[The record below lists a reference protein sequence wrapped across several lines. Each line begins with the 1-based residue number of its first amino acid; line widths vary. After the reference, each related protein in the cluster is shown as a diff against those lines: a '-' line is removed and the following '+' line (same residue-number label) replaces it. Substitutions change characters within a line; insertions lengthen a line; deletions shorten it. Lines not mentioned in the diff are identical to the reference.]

1 MKKSLMHLL
10 KFSLTTLLF
19 FLININSSSALVIE
33 KRIDDS
39 QQEQQ
44 AQKIF
49 KKIRCLV
56 CQGQAISGSDTE
68 FAISIKQVIRK
79 KIIAGYSE
87 DQIIRDLTDNFGE
100 QILVSSDFNKT
111 SEKSLITLMI
121 IFAIILL
128 YIFAKNFKWQN

>member
-10 KFSLTTLLF
+10 KFSFTALLF
-19 FLININSSSALVIE
+19 FSLNINSSLALVTE
-33 KRIDDS
+33 KRIDNN

-68 FAISIKQVIRK
+68 FAIAIKQVIRK
-79 KIIAGYSE
+79 KIIAGASE
-87 DQIIRDLTDNFGE
+87 DQIIKDLANNFGD
-100 QILVSSDFNKT
+100 QILVSSDYDRV
-111 SEKSLITLMI
+111 SEMI
-121 IFAIILL
+121 IIALIALFTFFL
-128 YIFAKNFKWQN
+128 IFLFSKKTLFSK

>member
-10 KFSLTTLLF
+10 KFSLAALFF

-33 KRIDDS
+33 ERIDNN

-79 KIIAGYSE
+79 KIVAGYSE
-87 DQIIRDLTDNFGE
+87 NQIIRDLTDNFGE
-100 QILVSSDFNKT
+100 QILISSDFNKT
-111 SEKSLITLMI
+111 SEMMT
-121 IFAIILL
+121 IILIISL
-128 YIFAKNFKWQN
+128 AFLLIFLFSKKATLFK